1 MAAMAPITPASK
13 LEGAIIM
20 AAIALAAHKDW
31 VHGCVWLGD
40 DVPTR
45 SAVLAS
51 CFMTCEL

>member
-31 VHGCVWLGD
+31 LHRLRVALD
-40 DVPTR
+40 D
-45 SAVLAS
+45 
-51 CFMTCEL
+51 E